1 MDRKNI
7 YRSPA
12 SPSSV
17 IKNLVQGNLMPGIP
31 LPVRPVTMQ
40 PMLRKPSVNNNTQD
54 IYREKEAAAG
64 RNSSHAAAV
73 KPIVEMPKDI
83 KIDMNVP
90 QTMKKTEI
98 AEAAITQE
106 RLKEAIVWSEILGKP
121 LCKRGK
127 RRRSW

>member
-1 MDRKNI
+1 MDRNNM

-17 IKNLVQGNLMPGIP
+17 IKNLMQGSRIPGMPVP
-31 LPVRPVTMQ
+31 TRPVTVQ
-40 PMLRKPSVNNNTQD
+40 PMMRKPYVNNNTQD
-54 IYREKEAAAG
+54 IYREKGAAAG
-64 RNSSHAAAV
+64 SPR
-73 KPIVEMPKDI
+73 VEVRKDI
-83 KIDMNVP
+83 KIDMNMP
-90 QTMKKTEI
+90 QTLKKAEI

-127 RRRSW
+127 RRRSWQ